1 MISKSKT
8 GLLAVVVAAAIVIVG
23 ASSATAN
30 VIVNGDFEANAAGY
44 TTFPGYDSTATPSSQ
59 PNPAGPTGWTI
70 QSGNHGV
77 NGLDTAATVFG
88 PTVQAGVRDYMFL
101 QNVGGFYS
109 FEGQPLTLLPNQSY
123 RLDFDA
129 AGRDGNAPGYL
140 GFVVND
146 GTGNIFDIRTSSGGS
161 GDILVSNAAFVHYTY
176 SFTTTAGAGPG
187 GSLIF
192 TNEGLNHGGG
202 DHTVVIGNVVLNGIP
217 EPSTVMLMALGLVG
231 IMYQVRRRQ
240 TRSIKA

>member
-1 MISKSKT
+1 MNTNSKT
-8 GLLAVVVAAAIVIVG
+8 GFFAVAMAAVLGIVG
-23 ASSATAN
+23 TTGAQAN

-44 TTFPGYDSTATPSSQ
+44 TTFPGYDSTAVPSAQ
-59 PNPAGPTGWTI
+59 AGNPAGPTAWTI

-77 NGLDTAATVFG
+77 NGLDTASTVFG
-88 PTVQAGVRDYMFL
+88 PTVQTAARDYMFL
-101 QNVGGFYS
+101 QNVDGYYS
-109 FEGQPLTLLPNQSY
+109 YEGQSLTLLPNQSY

-129 AGRDGNAPGYL
+129 AGRSGNDPAWL

-146 GTGNIFDIRTSSGGS
+146 GTGNFFDIRTSSGGS
-161 GDILVSNAAFVHYTY
+161 GDINVSTAAFVHYTY

-202 DHTVVIGNVVLNGIP
+202 DHTVVVSNIVLNSIP
-217 EPSTVMLMALGLVG
+217 EPSTLMMLALGIGRL
-231 IMYQVRRRQ
+231 ISARRLL
-240 TRSIKA
+240 KK